1 MTGGRDEARDF
12 AGLERVVGDDLRFRL
27 RLGIGEDAYRAIRYG
42 KALQKLWDLGGVA
55 ATGAAAAKLPVV
67 AAAFFAPSGLAAF
80 LPSGLA
86 ALLGLGAATPIGW
99 VIAAGV
105 ASAGAYYGVLRLVG
119 NYGDKRVSKVPA
131 FINTPV
137 DLLGATLVDLIGTLA
152 VKLAEVD
159 GTLPPAK
166 RDRIVA
172 RFVSDWGIDP
182 PYAEKAVRLIAGHA
196 QRIALPEAAAVLGRF
211 LRENEDCNAQAIRE
225 DILAMLREIVQVEGR
240 MDVTED
246 QALAEIDRIL
256 RLETE
261 PSLRRTTGQIAQRLG
276 QGAAAAVAG
285 IGGAGAAAV
294 SGIGTRVGGGAR
306 ALGRRLRR
314 KSAPRPEDL

>member
-1 MTGGRDEARDF
+1 M
-12 AGLERVVGDDLRFRL
+12 
-27 RLGIGEDAYRAIRYG
+27 
-42 KALQKLWDLGGVA
+42 
-55 ATGAAAAKLPVV
+55 
-67 AAAFFAPSGLAAF
+67 
-80 LPSGLA
+80 
-86 ALLGLGAATPIGW
+86 
-99 VIAAGV
+99 
-105 ASAGAYYGVLRLVG
+105 
-119 NYGDKRVSKVPA
+119 
-131 FINTPV
+131 
-137 DLLGATLVDLIGTLA
+137 
-152 VKLAEVD
+152 
-159 GTLPPAK
+159 
-166 RDRIVA
+166 A

-276 QGAAAAVAG
+276 QG
-285 IGGAGAAAV
+285 
-294 SGIGTRVGGGAR
+294 RR
-306 ALGRRLRR
+306 RRLRG
-314 KSAPRPEDL
+314 SARARQRFRDRHPGRRRGKGAGPPLAPQKCAAARRPLTPLRRRGSGKRRPRAPCALKARASSPRSRSPRRGWPCRQTP